1 MMMKSSRL
9 EENKNIEEN
18 IIKDVR
24 NLFRL
29 RKLKKRNKVV
39 QGHFKSLLNRYQN
52 DLEKMMKG
60 SEFGS
65 LIIIFQ

>member
-1 MMMKSSRL
+1 MMMKSSRF

-29 RKLKKRNKVV
+29 RKLKKRNKVA
-39 QGHFKSLLNRYQN
+39 QGHFKWLLNRYQN
-52 DLEKMMKG
+52 NLEKMMKG

>member
-1 MMMKSSRL
+1 MKSSRL

-52 DLEKMMKG
+52 DPEKMMKG